1 MIWFGLIS
9 DSLLYCFFKKFLWNK
24 TSIYIHIHV
33 YLQLKCSLC
42 IIAWLPLVDENL
54 CLFCYS
60 LSGQCTNKCSSEY
73 TQNKQGFYWWHVK
86 VFSRVGG
93 DGIVILRKRMSS
105 AVVGH
110 YELWSV
116 SAFFIKKSIAGTSN
130 IAACWLYVNGDRPGK
145 SGAWRTGVSVASLN
159 TRLNKSAMLARFIY
173 LCNWNESYSCRK
185 IFSGTWLLVSTW
197 SDSKTT
203 QPYQMEPLQHEWFL
217 GRTQFAWK
225 CFEA

>member
-1 MIWFGLIS
+1 MFSLHHCMITFGGWEFLFVLLFTFWSMYQQMLEWIHTKQAGFLLMTCW
-9 DSLLYCFFKKFLWNK
+9 SLLKGRRRRN
-24 TSIYIHIHV
+24 
-33 YLQLKCSLC
+33 
-42 IIAWLPLVDENL
+42 
-54 CLFCYS
+54 CYS
-60 LSGQCTNKCSSEY
+60 EKANVLSCCWS
-73 TQNKQGFYWWHVK
+73 
-86 VFSRVGG
+86 
-93 DGIVILRKRMSS
+93 
-105 AVVGH
+105 
-110 YELWSV
+110 LWSV

-130 IAACWLYVNGDRPGK
+130 IAACWSYGNGDRPIK

-159 TRLNKSAMLARFIY
+159 IRLNKSAMLARFIY

-203 QPYQMEPLQHEWFL
+203 QTYQMEPLQHEWIM